1 MALLQIRDTSCVSWR
16 HVTLE
21 KGMRMFTSDDVQ
33 TAETKRTRTMMQHK
47 VLIVEDDENI
57 QQLVQLHLR
66 DMGCMT
72 DVATDGEVG
81 LEKALKNKYDLIILD
96 IMLPGVDGLEICK
109 EVRSEKN
116 YTPILMLTSRS
127 EELDKV
133 LGLEVGADDYLTKPF
148 SIRELLARVK
158 AIFRRIEAVKDD
170 VEGVDK
176 KQIEFGN
183 LFVDLEKRTVKLA
196 GQKVELT
203 AKEFDLLALFARNP
217 GKAYTRQSLL
227 DVVWGYQFEG
237 YDHTVNSHI
246 NRLRSKIEAD
256 PANPKFIQT
265 VWGVGYKFAEE
276 E

>member
-1 MALLQIRDTSCVSWR
+1 
-16 HVTLE
+16 
-21 KGMRMFTSDDVQ
+21 
-33 TAETKRTRTMMQHK
+33 MQRR
-47 VLIVEDDENI
+47 VLIVEDDKDI
-57 QQLVQLHLR
+57 QELVTLHLK
-66 DMGCMT
+66 DMGCAC

-81 LEKALKNKYDLIILD
+81 LDKALKNKYDLIILD

-116 YTPILMLTSRS
+116 YTPILMLTSRA

-158 AIFRRIEAVKDD
+158 AIFRRVEAVKDD
-170 VEGVDK
+170 VEGVGK
-176 KQIEFGN
+176 KVIQFG
-183 LFVDLEKRTVKLA
+183 DLVIDTEKRTVKLRGA
-196 GQKVELT
+196 RVDLT
-203 AKEFDLLALFARNP
+203 AKEFDLLTLFARNP

-227 DVVWGYQFEG
+227 NTVWGYQFDG

-246 NRLRSKIEAD
+246 NRLRTKIEDD
-256 PANPKFIQT
+256 PANPKYIQT